1 MGTYLI
7 SGQRIDHAEES
18 LLQAALSNSYQAK
31 SRPLCLCAEPGVPM
45 YIARAHGKYLIKR
58 MPNSGAQHQPD
69 CEAYDPPPELS
80 GLGQV
85 MGSAIKE
92 NPDEGITVLRF
103 DFSLSKRSGRAIETN
118 HDHEGDSVKA
128 DSNKLSLRGTLHYL
142 WEEAGFNRWMPRM
155 AGKRNWYVIH
165 KYLYEAAA
173 NKLAKGNQ
181 LADFLY
187 IPEPFSVEKKDEI
200 AQRRAARMLKNQSQD
215 KKSRRLMLAVGEV
228 KDIAPSRFGYKIT
241 LKHCPDCAFMI
252 DESLH
257 TRLLKRFNME
267 LGLWEALPETHLMMI
282 ATFAISAT
290 GIPNLDEVALIN
302 ATENWIPFEST
313 FEKTLLD
320 KLTQSQRSFIK
331 GLRYNLSSK
340 KPLACAV
347 LSDTDEAT
355 ALYIYGLQ
363 EAAQLDEIQILITES
378 NLHAWIW
385 DVSTGMMPEFP
396 QMKKTH

>member
-1 MGTYLI
+1 MGIYLI
-7 SGQRIDHAEES
+7 SGKRITHSEENA
-18 LLQAALSNSYQAK
+18 LQAALANIYKSK
-31 SRPLCLCAEPGVPM
+31 SRPLCLCTEAGIPM
-45 YIARAHGKYLIKR
+45 YIARAHGKYLVKR

-103 DFSLSKRSGRAIETN
+103 DFSLSKRSGRAIQTN
-118 HDHEGDSVKA
+118 HDNERDSVRS
-128 DSNKLSLRGTLHYL
+128 DNNKLSLRGTLHYL

-187 IPEPFSVEKKDEI
+187 IPEPFYVEKKDEI
-200 AQRRAARMLKNQSQD
+200 TQRRAARMLKNQSQD
-215 KKSRRLMLAVGEV
+215 KKSRCLMLAIGEI
-228 KDIAPSRFGYKIT
+228 KDISPSRFGHKIM
-241 LKHCPDCAFMI
+241 LKHCPDCAFMVSE
-252 DESLH
+252 DLH
-257 TRLLKRFNME
+257 TRLLKRFNIE
-267 LGLWEALPETHLMMI
+267 LALWEAFPETHLMMT
-282 ATFAISAT
+282 ATFFMGAT

-302 ATENWIPFEST
+302 VTENWIPFENT

-320 KLTQSQRSFIK
+320 KLTQEQRSFIK
-331 GLRYNLSSK
+331 GLRYNLPSK

-347 LSDTDEAT
+347 LLDAHETT
-355 ALYIYGLQ
+355 AMYIQVEQ
-363 EAAQLDEIQILITES
+363 EAMQLDEIETLIEES
-378 NLHAWIW
+378 RLNSWIW
-385 DVSTGMMPEFP
+385 DISSGAMTEFP
-396 QMKKTH
+396 QMKRAH